1 MIARLEGIVYS
12 RAADYVVLDVAGVGY
27 RVFMSALALEGMPT
41 IGERVALG
49 IHTHVR
55 EDALN
60 LFGFLDQDERTAFE
74 ALIGMSGFGPRAAL
88 QVLSGIATRELA
100 GAVCAGD
107 IGRLCLVP
115 GVGKKKAERMILEL
129 KDRLLPLAQAPEG
142 PAGAVATTLD
152 DLRSAL
158 TNLGFKG
165 PEVERTLSALK
176 QPALSGSNLEQ
187 LMPQAL
193 RLLRS

>member
-1 MIARLEGIVYS
+1 MIARLEGIVCS

-27 RVFMSALALEGMPT
+27 RVFMSALALEGMPN
-41 IGERVALG
+41 IGERIALG

-55 EDALN
+55 EDALQ
-60 LFGFLDQDERTAFE
+60 LFGFLDHDERTAFE

-88 QVLSGIATRELA
+88 QVLSGIAPRELA

-107 IGRLCLVP
+107 VGRLCLVP

-129 KDRLLPLAQAPEG
+129 KDRLMPIARAPEG
-142 PAGAVATTLD
+142 PAGAVATTLE

-165 PEVERTLSALK
+165 LEVERTLSSLQHQALDG
-176 QPALSGSNLEQ
+176 ANLEQ
-187 LMPQAL
+187 LLPQAL
-193 RLLRS
+193 RLMRG